1 MLPCGIFD
9 EAGACAVERCPPSSV
24 PLPPQPPRKVALP
37 CSAGSQ
43 VATASPT
50 STARACPRCGLWPS
64 RTGLDRQTKACWRSL
79 GSRACCFSACAGS
92 QTTQDRQPLAI
103 CAAAVLPSS
112 YSEWSQHPDL
122 RAFRSPGHSGLPVI
136 QTKWGK
142 NSCKQ
147 AEIVN
152 FYGAERLSSRCG

>member
-1 MLPCGIFD
+1 MRRAHVRLNDVLPRLCPYLPSLP
-9 EAGACAVERCPPSSV
+9 ERLPSLV
-24 PLPPQPPRKVALP
+24 RLVHRLQRH
-37 CSAGSQ
+37 
-43 VATASPT
+43 SPT
-50 STARACPRCGLWPS
+50 STARACPPCGLWPS

-142 NSCKQ
+142 NSYKQ
-147 AEIVN
+147 AQIVN